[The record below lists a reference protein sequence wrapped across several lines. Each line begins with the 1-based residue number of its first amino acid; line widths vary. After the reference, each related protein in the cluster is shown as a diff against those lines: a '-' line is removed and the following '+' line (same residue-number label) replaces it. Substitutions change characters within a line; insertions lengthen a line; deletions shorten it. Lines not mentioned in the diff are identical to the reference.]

1 MQCPKRT
8 QLGRE
13 LLWLRFQAAR
23 IALHSDGDLS
33 MGEEGFYCAGA
44 AERALQYLAVGAFVG
59 IGASDQLPTVMTH
72 ADVRWIKGISDLLVN
87 ICANSARS
95 LQSTIKN
102 LFNLST
108 FLTKRDAWAG
118 NLEELLLDEPRTDAP
133 LHFPESPPVASPWTV
148 GPGGVP
154 LPPVSPLR
162 VECCFLT
169 NSSEIQSLLRCGRE
183 VTALLL
189 ALRLR
194 SWQTPRAGDTAA
206 RG

>member
-1 MQCPKRT
+1 
-8 QLGRE
+8 
-13 LLWLRFQAAR
+13 
-23 IALHSDGDLS
+23 
-33 MGEEGFYCAGA
+33 
-44 AERALQYLAVGAFVG
+44 
-59 IGASDQLPTVMTH
+59 
-72 ADVRWIKGISDLLVN
+72 VN

-162 VECCFLT
+162 VERCFLT
-169 NSSEIQSLLRCGRE
+169 KQS
-183 VTALLL
+183 
-189 ALRLR
+189 
-194 SWQTPRAGDTAA
+194 
-206 RG
+206 